1 MSQRNFI
8 PAEETRV
15 EIRVS
20 NSRFIATIAP
30 VFSVVEARAFVKR
43 IKAEYKDA
51 SHNVPAFVVGHGASF
66 TAHCNDDGEPA
77 GTAGRSAL
85 AVLQGSGLGDAA
97 VVVTR
102 YFGGTKLGTGG
113 LVRAYGDAV
122 RTVLAEVPRAEK
134 VSTHTVMLA
143 VPYNL
148 FEQSRLLIA
157 AHGGRILDETFAADV
172 TLTAQLRVEF
182 FPSFADS
189 LRDLSQ
195 GQLEAE
201 VIETNQD
208 TIMPVD
214 SLGDEP
220 AGN

>member
-1 MSQRNFI
+1 
-8 PAEETRV
+8 V
-15 EIRVS
+15 
-20 NSRFIATIAP
+20 
-30 VFSVVEARAFVKR
+30 
-43 IKAEYKDA
+43 
-51 SHNVPAFVVGHGASF
+51 
-66 TAHCNDDGEPA
+66 
-77 GTAGRSAL
+77 
-85 AVLQGSGLGDAA
+85 

-134 VSTHTVMLA
+134 VPTHTVMLA

-182 FPSFADS
+182 FPSFADA

-195 GQLEAE
+195 GKLEAE

-208 TIMPVD
+208 TIMLVD